1 MTSGLY
7 VICSFALNF
16 GVPAAI
22 LMLDVRSMRSGKP
35 DGDVEQP
42 QEPGLPPLGLPPE
55 TLKPLPEC
63 LIPRVG
69 PVVPDERAVERELEL
84 A

>member
-16 GVPAAI
+16 GVPAAV

-35 DGDVEQP
+35 DGEAETP
-42 QEPGLPPLGLPPE
+42 REPGLPPLGLPPE

-69 PVVPDERAVERELEL
+69 PMVPAERAVERELEL
-84 A
+84 V